1 MTFLCM
7 PLHMF
12 KHSMLINLFFLFLSN
27 FPKTKKTESRHKKTP
42 QKTESGKRNFSPL
55 KREADRKK
63 SNHTPEKGGPFKSV
77 KKEATAIQK
86 LKDFEHQTVEK
97 KEAPKPKGN
106 FVSERSEDRTETL
119 LWVDKYKPVSLKA
132 IIGQQGEQSCAN
144 KLLRWL
150 RSWHKNTSED
160 GQGGEHG

>member
-27 FPKTKKTESRHKKTP
+27 FPKAKKTESRHKKTP
-42 QKTESGKRNFSPL
+42 QKIESGKRNFSPL

-106 FVSERSEDRTETL
+106 FVSERSEGRTETL